1 MFRDI
6 ADEIAFVLVE
16 NKIVENEKRDLYRYG
31 AESLLLNLTIIL
43 IALVITFFTKT
54 WGHLSVFIFLF
65 VPLRI
70 SSGGY
75 HAKTSRV
82 CMGLS
87 TIFYIITVVTIKV
100 FPDLYKNII
109 AVATFIIASILI
121 FIKTPIVNQNNVLN
135 SKSYRYNKII
145 SKIFIVLD
153 FIIFVT
159 LALFN
164 IKAATSVMIFIIL
177 TGFLMIL
184 EIIKI
189 KISNSKISKKGENYY
204 E

>member
-1 MFRDI
+1 
-6 ADEIAFVLVE
+6 
-16 NKIVENEKRDLYRYG
+16 
-31 AESLLLNLTIIL
+31 
-43 IALVITFFTKT
+43 
-54 WGHLSVFIFLF
+54 
-65 VPLRI
+65 
-70 SSGGY
+70 
-75 HAKTSRV
+75 
-82 CMGLS
+82 MGLS

-121 FIKTPIVNQNNVLN
+121 LIKTPIVNQNNVLN

-153 FIIFVT
+153 SIIFVT

-164 IKAATSVMIFIIL
+164 IKAATSVMMFIIL

-189 KISNSKISKKGENYY
+189 KISNLKISKKGGYY
-204 E
+204 HG